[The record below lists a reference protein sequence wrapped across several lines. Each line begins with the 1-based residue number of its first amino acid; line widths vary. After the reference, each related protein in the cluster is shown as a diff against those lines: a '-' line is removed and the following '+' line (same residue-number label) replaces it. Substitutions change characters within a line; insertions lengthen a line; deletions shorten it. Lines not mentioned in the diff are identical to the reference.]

1 MTQTFFLLSLGCA
14 KNTVDSDGMA
24 QLLIRAGWEGVAQPD
39 EADLMI
45 VNTCGFLEA
54 ARIEA
59 TDALEELA
67 AIKRPDQLLIAAGC
81 MPQIAADRIIEE
93 VPAVDGVIGTRRWM
107 DIVDFIA
114 SIRDDA
120 AAQHHYHVPESAQ
133 TVGEDERGVIR
144 ASLTGT
150 SAYLKIADGC
160 MRGCAFCTI
169 PAIKGTL
176 VSRPMDRILEEARVL
191 QDEGVREIILIA
203 QASTDYGHDL
213 GMEDGLAALLEALID
228 AVPDVP
234 WLRVLYTYPA
244 GISERLIDLMAN
256 APQVLPYID
265 LPLQHADPDVLR
277 RMGRPADM
285 DAVRRFL
292 DGLRER
298 IPDVALRT
306 AFIVGHPGE
315 TPEAFDNLIDFVRAV
330 QFDMVGAFIY
340 SAEVGT
346 RSAKQPGTVPEVVA
360 RSRYHKLMAEQQA
373 ISLARN
379 KAWVGRSLDV
389 LLEGFDEEADIVT
402 GRSFRSAPEI
412 DGLVAIEE
420 ASQPLTIGEIV
431 EVQVVGALPY
441 DLLAKV

>member
-1 MTQTFFLLSLGCA
+1 
-14 KNTVDSDGMA
+14 V
-24 QLLIRAGWEGVAQPD
+24 
-39 EADLMI
+39 
-45 VNTCGFLEA
+45 
-54 ARIEA
+54 
-59 TDALEELA
+59 
-67 AIKRPDQLLIAAGC
+67 
-81 MPQIAADRIIEE
+81 
-93 VPAVDGVIGTRRWM
+93 
-107 DIVDFIA
+107 
-114 SIRDDA
+114 
-120 AAQHHYHVPESAQ
+120 
-133 TVGEDERGVIR
+133 
-144 ASLTGT
+144 
-150 SAYLKIADGC
+150 
-160 MRGCAFCTI
+160 
-169 PAIKGTL
+169 
-176 VSRPMDRILEEARVL
+176 
-191 QDEGVREIILIA
+191 
-203 QASTDYGHDL
+203 
-213 GMEDGLAALLEALID
+213 
-228 AVPDVP
+228 
-234 WLRVLYTYPA
+234 
-244 GISERLIDLMAN
+244 
-256 APQVLPYID
+256 
-265 LPLQHADPDVLR
+265 
-277 RMGRPADM
+277 